1 MRSTVRAFLSKNFIA
16 GLLVTLPLGITW
28 MVALFIVRRMDA
40 LLHWL
45 PWWLDPNSYL
55 PFRVPGLGVL
65 LTFSVIVLAGLLV
78 RSYAVRRVV
87 AAGER
92 LMRTLPFLSK
102 IYAAVKQILEVSLRK
117 DSQAFRKVGLI
128 EFPRPGI
135 YSLVFL
141 TGATP
146 EELQRAAGRRLLN
159 VFYPTTP
166 NPTTG
171 FYLMLPEEQVRI
183 LEMSVEDAFRLI
195 ISAGIVGKDAR
206 AAGRAKRPEAE
217 PS

>member
-1 MRSTVRAFLSKNFIA
+1 MRSDLRAFLYRNFIA
-16 GLLVTLPLGITW
+16 GLLVVLPLGFTW

-65 LTFSVIVLAGLLV
+65 LTFSGVVLAGV
-78 RSYAVRRVV
+78 MIRSYAVRRAV

-92 LMRTLPFLSK
+92 LMHEVPFLSNV
-102 IYAAVKQILEVSLRK
+102 YAVAKQIVEVTLRK
-117 DSQAFRKVGLI
+117 DAQAFRKVGLI

-141 TGATP
+141 TGAAP
-146 EELQRAAGRRLLN
+146 EEPQRTTGRRLLN
-159 VFYPTTP
+159 VFLPTTP

-171 FYLMLPEEQVRI
+171 FYLMLPQEDVRI
-183 LEMSVEDAFRLI
+183 LELSVEEAFRLI
-195 ISAGIVGKDAR
+195 ISAGIVGKDGRPPAR
-206 AAGRAKRPEAE
+206 ARRPETE